1 MRGGAGLAATF
12 ATGGGAAAKAAVTGA
27 SALAGLTTAER
38 VSKVI
43 DTLGRTGGFPHSSL
57 ANILGNISQ
66 IGENADSFRGRIA
79 GIGDWS
85 RDERSG
91 KIDFSKEK
99 YILGSLRKL
108 PRDLSIMDLL
118 HDDVIG
124 SQVKKDKES
133 TDDDGFSLFGPGYDE
148 SVSLEEVQKIRQF
161 LEPLCGQDTTVG
173 DLIGQF
179 EGFFVRLAKHAISNP
194 ADIEDVDSDMG
205 MLSLLRPNRLQ
216 DLIKITKRNKSAD
229 PAVLEQLER
238 TEAKVSAIAEENRKL
253 RSQARE
259 KELKA
264 ERAEWEAKQAEELE
278 KIKSDMDYRN
288 GYEVSLIS
296 AGEDSFVLH
305 IGQGREIP
313 TRADWLQWLQ
323 TIDPEAANPSQIE
336 LGHMGLTITIKN
348 EKALQN
354 IAESKDG
361 SDDLMPRAHITLP
374 NRRMAAN
381 LYGEDDRFSMRRRF
395 MHRSSLLDYT
405 PFSDRHPYQD
415 DIALTME
422 RFLGIR
428 SPKRMAENFA
438 AAKDKDV
445 VTSALEDAVADIPD
459 SLKPSDLFKPK

>member
-1 MRGGAGLAATF
+1 M
-12 ATGGGAAAKAAVTGA
+12 
-27 SALAGLTTAER
+27 
-38 VSKVI
+38 I

-66 IGENADSFRGRIA
+66 IGENADRFRARIA

-91 KIDFSKEK
+91 QIDFSKEK

-124 SQVKKDKES
+124 SQVKEDKDSAE
-133 TDDDGFSLFGPGYDE
+133 DVGFSFMDFEYDNSISQE
-148 SVSLEEVQKIRQF
+148 DVQKIRQF

-194 ADIEDVDSDMG
+194 TDIEDVDSDMG

-216 DLIKITKRNKSAD
+216 DLIKITKKNKSAE

-238 TEAKVSAIAEENRKL
+238 TEAKVSAIAEENRKQ
-253 RSQARE
+253 RYQARE
-259 KELKA
+259 KELRA
-264 ERAEWEAKQAEELE
+264 EREVWEAKQAEELE
-278 KIKSDMDYRN
+278 KIKNDMDYRN

-305 IGQGREIP
+305 IGKGREIP

-323 TIDPEAANPSQIE
+323 AIDPETASPSQIE
-336 LGHMGLTITIKN
+336 LGHMGLTVTIKN

-381 LYGEDDRFSMRRRF
+381 LYGDDDRFSVRRRF

-405 PFSDRHPYQD
+405 PFSDRHPDQD

-459 SLKPSDLFKPK
+459 SLKPSDLLGLK